1 MFIFSLFY
9 SSILLAKEK
18 DINESKIK
26 YYLSSLIFDKF
37 CADEEKS
44 DQQRDGALV
53 ASPSLSEEKYRKF
66 SVCGENDIH
75 ERKVVY
81 ARTLKD
87 LIRKG
92 EEGILLISK
101 ITNMYSVKGKS
112 ELLKETQFNQKLRIL
127 LFDDDT
133 EVDDEEYFQTLPE
146 ETLFVFRKYRKGKFR
161 SR

>member
-1 MFIFSLFY
+1 MST
-9 SSILLAKEK
+9 
-18 DINESKIK
+18 
-26 YYLSSLIFDKF
+26 
-37 CADEEKS
+37 
-44 DQQRDGALV
+44 LV

-66 SVCGENDIH
+66 SVCGESDIH
-75 ERKVVY
+75 ARKVIY

-92 EEGILLISK
+92 EKGIWLISK
-101 ITNMYSVKGKS
+101 ISKMYSVKGKS